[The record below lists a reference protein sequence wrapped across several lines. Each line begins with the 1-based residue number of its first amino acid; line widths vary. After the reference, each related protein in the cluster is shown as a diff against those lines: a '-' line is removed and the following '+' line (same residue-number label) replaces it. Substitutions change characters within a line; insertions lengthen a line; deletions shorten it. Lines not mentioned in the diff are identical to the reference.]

1 MCDIKRKKDIGKIK
15 KSIEE
20 KMEELFEKAHKYTE
34 NLSHEDIVRLHENHV
49 KDVILLYPHD
59 LSFQYIYEDIVRL
72 HENHVKDV
80 FYAYIN
86 NIPSLQ
92 KIVVE
97 IGEEKVLEE
106 IKSKFMANFHFH
118 EKMVKCEELRDDRK
132 TKYTEEEILENNKKI
147 SKYIDEVVTSII
159 QECRDLNT
167 EEIKEIHIFIF
178 KLIFQSDIEH
188 IPCFKSASKTMNID
202 VINRIHDR
210 KITETI
216 SKYISMI
223 KEN

>member
-34 NLSHEDIVRLHENHV
+34 NLSH
-49 KDVILLYPHD
+49 
-59 LSFQYIYEDIVRL
+59 EDIVRL

-132 TKYTEEEILENNKKI
+132 TKYTEEENIKI
-147 SKYIDEVVTSII
+147 Y
-159 QECRDLNT
+159 
-167 EEIKEIHIFIF
+167 
-178 KLIFQSDIEH
+178 
-188 IPCFKSASKTMNID
+188 
-202 VINRIHDR
+202 
-210 KITETI
+210 
-216 SKYISMI
+216 
-223 KEN
+223 